1 MTETAAPDAHL
12 LVSVIVPVRNGS
24 RHLAALMH
32 ALGRQTL
39 PRGAFEVVIVDD
51 GSDEP
56 PVGLATDDDHVRV
69 LTGAAVN
76 SYAARNRGAAAS
88 RGEILA
94 FCDADCV
101 PEPDWLEH
109 GVAAVEPGCLVA
121 GRVRFVVP
129 EERTVWTLIDMDTT
143 KNQELLV
150 SMGLA
155 ETANLFVRRADFDR
169 VGGFEAVAR
178 SNGDYDFVRRSLRA
192 GASLRFGTNVVVW
205 HPTRNSARA
214 VLGAQWVYCHS
225 HGLRKGLRGEPV
237 AGLRIRSWIPVVTY
251 VHSRRKAGLR
261 ATLATSWLAENGVL
275 PSAREQIV
283 SLPLLY
289 VVVPV
294 VRNVAQVA
302 GVVAGVRA
310 RSRLQPTTSTGV
322 QQAADGRRPEHVTAA
337 NNHRRVVDEPALREL
352 QSDRASEQA
361 QPAELGRDGP

>member
-1 MTETAAPDAHL
+1 MTDAAAPNPQL

-24 RHLAALMH
+24 RHLPALTE
-32 ALGRQTL
+32 ALARQTL
-39 PRGAFEVVIVDD
+39 PPEAFEVVIVDD
-51 GSDEP
+51 GSDDP
-56 PVGLATDDDHVRV
+56 PVGFATKDGHVRV
-69 LTGAAVN
+69 STGPAAN
-76 SYAARNRGAAAS
+76 SYAARNRGAAVS

-101 PEPDWLEH
+101 PEPEWLEN
-109 GVAAVEPGCLVA
+109 GIAAVEPGCLVA

-129 EERTVWTLIDMDTT
+129 ERRTVWTLIDMDTT

-155 ETANLFVRRADFDR
+155 ETANLFVRRSDFDR
-169 VGGFEAVAR
+169 IGGFDAVAR

-192 GASLRFGTNVVVW
+192 GATLRFGSDVVVW
-205 HPTRNSARA
+205 HPTRDSARS

-237 AGLRIRSWIPVVTY
+237 AGLRVRSWIPVATNL
-251 VHSRRKAGLR
+251 HGRRKAGLK
-261 ATLATSWLAENGVL
+261 ATLATSWLAENGVI

-289 VVVPV
+289 VVVPA
-294 VRNVAQVA
+294 VRNTAQVA

-310 RSRLQPTTSTGV
+310 RSRMRPLPARTVPRAPGE
-322 QQAADGRRPEHVTAA
+322 PEHEHVADDTTQSPSDDLGVLHDSGATIRPS
-337 NNHRRVVDEPALREL
+337 RRR
-352 QSDRASEQA
+352 
-361 QPAELGRDGP
+361 